1 MKQVRIPIPEL
12 PQVMT
17 DVVNSTKTWEDM
29 LQKYPVQE
37 QKDEAP
43 AAQ

>member
-17 DVVNSTKTWEDM
+17 EVVNGVKLWADM
-29 LQKYPVQE
+29 LEKYPVQE
-37 QKDEAP
+37 QKGKE
-43 AAQ
+43 